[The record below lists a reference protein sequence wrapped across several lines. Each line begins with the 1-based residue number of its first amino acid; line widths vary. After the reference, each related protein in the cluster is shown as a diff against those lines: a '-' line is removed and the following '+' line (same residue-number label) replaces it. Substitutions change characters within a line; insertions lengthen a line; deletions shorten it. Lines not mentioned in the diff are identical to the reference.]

1 MRIRYKKWARGELE
15 ASPFY
20 EDNPETFRGKWKEK
34 FNNDNPIYLEL
45 GCGKG
50 GFISQAAT
58 FYDDRN
64 FIAVDMIDAML
75 GLAKRKV
82 ENEYNEK
89 NKVIDNIIITR
100 YNIENISKVFSK
112 EDNIE
117 GIYINFC
124 NPWPRGKHNKR
135 RLTHV
140 RQLNQYREFLKDDG
154 KIYFKTDSDLLFEA
168 SLEYFKE
175 ANFEIEKITYDL
187 EKEEEFWQNFMTEHE
202 KMFID
207 DGLKIKALIAR
218 KINNENNKDEE

>member
-1 MRIRYKKWARGELE
+1 
-15 ASPFY
+15 
-20 EDNPETFRGKWKEK
+20 
-34 FNNDNPIYLEL
+34 
-45 GCGKG
+45 
-50 GFISQAAT
+50 
-58 FYDDRN
+58 
-64 FIAVDMIDAML
+64 ML
-75 GLAKRKV
+75 IESGMSRSKRKV
-82 ENEYNEK
+82 ENEYKEK

-154 KIYFKTDSDLLFEA
+154 KIYFKKDSDLLFEA

-175 ANFEIEKITYDL
+175 AGFELEKVTYDL
-187 EKEEEFWQNFMTEHE
+187 ESEPDFWQNFMTEHE

-218 KINNENNKDEE
+218 KIKKDEE

>member
-75 GLAKRKV
+75 GLASCLSKHSKKRL
-82 ENEYNEK
+82 E
-89 NKVIDNIIITR
+89 TR
-100 YNIENISKVFSK
+100 YYWCSECKAF
-112 EDNIE
+112 
-117 GIYINFC
+117 
-124 NPWPRGKHNKR
+124 H
-135 RLTHV
+135 LTKKK
-140 RQLNQYREFLKDDG
+140 Q
-154 KIYFKTDSDLLFEA
+154 DL
-168 SLEYFKE
+168 
-175 ANFEIEKITYDL
+175 I
-187 EKEEEFWQNFMTEHE
+187 
-202 KMFID
+202 
-207 DGLKIKALIAR
+207 
-218 KINNENNKDEE
+218 